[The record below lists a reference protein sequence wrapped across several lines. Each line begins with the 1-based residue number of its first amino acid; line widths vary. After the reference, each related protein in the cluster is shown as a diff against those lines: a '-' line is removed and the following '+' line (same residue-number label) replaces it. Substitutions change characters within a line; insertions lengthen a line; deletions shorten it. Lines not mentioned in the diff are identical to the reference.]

1 MNNKKSIDE
10 LIESIFILVNEAK
23 NKSIQLNVSKN
34 SNYQL
39 KKAHEISQ
47 NLVELPEI
55 LNESEKNNVLTEKN
69 TFGEKIYEKSKKTIN
84 KNDDLIH
91 QSNVGDWSKIKFKS
105 SPSHYYKSIQE
116 TKITDEFIDDKIE
129 EVFLKEM
136 KKWLGRRPK
145 LIKNQISILTE
156 EFFKKNITK
165 I

>member
-55 LNESEKNNVLTEKN
+55 FNESKKNNVLTEKN
-69 TFGEKIYEKSKKTIN
+69 TVGKKIHEKSKKTAN
-84 KNDDLIH
+84 KNNDLIH
-91 QSNVGDWSKIKFKS
+91 QSNVGIDASHHPPPLITEGHPS
-105 SPSHYYKSIQE
+105 SPPYGK
-116 TKITDEFIDDKIE
+116 
-129 EVFLKEM
+129 FLRSQYSPAPLG
-136 KKWLGRRPK
+136 LGRKEHR
-145 LIKNQISILTE
+145 NQTTPHLRRQSE
-156 EFFKKNITK
+156 QPPDDC
-165 I
+165 

>member
-1 MNNKKSIDE
+1 MNNKKNIDE

-47 NLVELPEI
+47 NLVEIPEI
-55 LNESEKNNVLTEKN
+55 FNEPKKNNVLIEKN
-69 TFGEKIYEKSKKTIN
+69 TNENKIQEKSKKIVKN
-84 KNDDLIH
+84 NDDLIH

-116 TKITDEFIDDKIE
+116 TKITDELIDDKIE
-129 EVFLKEM
+129 KVFLKEM